1 MKKKITRTIGVLVF
15 FALVVALFL
24 HGKKPPVPAGHT
36 GIIQSWNGTTS
47 IYNAGEHA
55 FALPALHS
63 YFTIPSDPVTLEF
76 AGDSALEIAVEGH
89 PPLVVEVLVL
99 FRYAEPRRIA
109 KTFGASYEKSVNHE
123 IQTMIT
129 TYLSSQAR
137 GDYGILTSARKRIAL
152 LGYLHARLNE
162 ILGPKGVRM
171 DNLNLRQ
178 R

>member
-1 MKKKITRTIGVLVF
+1 MKKKITRTLGVLAF
-15 FALVVALFL
+15 LALVVALFL
-24 HGKKPPVPAGHT
+24 LGRKPAVPAGHT

-63 YFTIPSDPVTLEF
+63 YFTIPGDPVTLEF
-76 AGDSALEIAVEGH
+76 SGERALEIAIDGH
-89 PPLVVEVLVL
+89 PPLVVEVQLL
-99 FRYAEPRRIA
+99 FRYAEPRKIA
-109 KTFGASYEKSVNHE
+109 KTYGASYEKSVKNE

-129 TYLSSQAR
+129 TYLSGQAK
-137 GDYGILTSARKRIAL
+137 GDFDILTSARKRIAL
-152 LGYLHARLNE
+152 LGYLHSRLNE
-162 ILGPKGVRM
+162 ILAPKGVRM